1 MTVTEIFFALLP
13 SLLVSLYM
21 AFFNRRIAKRDKY
34 SESFDEAR
42 RQSDQLKLSLLM
54 ATAQLS
60 YAVAVA
66 IKRGH
71 PNGEIEEAAEQYNEA
86 LAAFREFER
95 VPGDSA
101 GHKAVSENKK
111 PPVKKTDGRVFHTT

>member
-34 SESFDEAR
+34 SESLDEAR

-66 IKRGH
+66 IRRGH

-95 VPGDSA
+95 VQVTRLDT
-101 GHKAVSENKK
+101 K
-111 PPVKKTDGRVFHTT
+111 R

>member
-21 AFFNRRIAKRDKY
+21 AFFNRRISKKDKY

-42 RQSDQLKLSLLM
+42 RQSDQLKLSLLI

-60 YAVAVA
+60 YAVAMA

-71 PNGEIEEAAEQYNEA
+71 TNGEIVEAAKQYNKA
-86 LAAFREFER
+86 LSAFRDFER
-95 VPGDSA
+95 MQVTRLDT
-101 GHKAVSENKK
+101 K
-111 PPVKKTDGRVFHTT
+111 R

>member
-21 AFFNRRIAKRDKY
+21 AFFNRRISKKDKY

-42 RQSDQLKLSLLM
+42 RQSDQLKLSLLI

-60 YAVAVA
+60 YAVAMA
-66 IKRGH
+66 IKRGR
-71 PNGEIEEAAEQYNEA
+71 PNGEIEEAAKQYNKA
-86 LAAFREFER
+86 LSAFREFER
-95 VPGDSA
+95 VQVTRLDT
-101 GHKAVSENKK
+101 K
-111 PPVKKTDGRVFHTT
+111 R

>member
-34 SESFDEAR
+34 SESLDEAR
-42 RQSDQLKLSLLM
+42 RQSDQLNLSLLM

-95 VPGDSA
+95 VQVTRLDT
-101 GHKAVSENKK
+101 K
-111 PPVKKTDGRVFHTT
+111 R

>member
-13 SLLVSLYM
+13 SLLVSRYM
-21 AFFNRRIAKRDKY
+21 AFFNRRLAKRDKY
-34 SESFDEAR
+34 SESLDEAR

-95 VPGDSA
+95 VQVTRLDT
-101 GHKAVSENKK
+101 K
-111 PPVKKTDGRVFHTT
+111 R

>member
-34 SESFDEAR
+34 SESLDEAR

-71 PNGEIEEAAEQYNEA
+71 PNGEIDEAAEQYNEA

-95 VPGDSA
+95 VQVTRLDT
-101 GHKAVSENKK
+101 K
-111 PPVKKTDGRVFHTT
+111 R

>member
-42 RQSDQLKLSLLM
+42 RQSDQLKLSLLI

-60 YAVAVA
+60 YAVAMA

-71 PNGEIEEAAEQYNEA
+71 PNGEIEEAAKQYSKA
-86 LAAFREFER
+86 LSAFRDFER
-95 VPGDSA
+95 MQVTRLDT
-101 GHKAVSENKK
+101 K
-111 PPVKKTDGRVFHTT
+111 R

>member
-34 SESFDEAR
+34 SESLDEAR

-95 VPGDSA
+95 VQVTRLDT
-101 GHKAVSENKK
+101 K
-111 PPVKKTDGRVFHTT
+111 R

>member
-34 SESFDEAR
+34 SESLDEAR

-71 PNGEIEEAAEQYNEA
+71 PHGEIEEAAEQYNEA

-95 VPGDSA
+95 VQVTRLDT
-101 GHKAVSENKK
+101 K
-111 PPVKKTDGRVFHTT
+111 R

>member
-34 SESFDEAR
+34 YESLDEAR

-95 VPGDSA
+95 VQVTRLDT
-101 GHKAVSENKK
+101 K
-111 PPVKKTDGRVFHTT
+111 R